1 MAILKVETDII
12 ANIAASPIGR
22 TEIFVIMSVEAFR
35 ADVIVFIGHVIMC
48 FTSDLPS
55 HCCPVYPSKHREH
68 VNVAPV
74 TVHLPGL
81 QG

>member
-48 FTSDLPS
+48 FTSDLPITYLTFTLLS
-55 HCCPVYPSKHREH
+55 SVSIK
-68 VNVAPV
+68 AS
-74 TVHLPGL
+74 
-81 QG
+81 